1 MDRGSSCSAELHSC
15 VFDEVLGLVD
25 DELLLAL
32 RLHDRADHGADR
44 FEHLRLFG
52 LFKPGLHLGGVALF
66 LLLILHFAQ
75 EELPLQL
82 LPRDLLY
89 EVHESGFGPHESLQL
104 RVDLGVDF
112 ELLGEFLFLF
122 R

>member
-32 RLHDRADHGADR
+32 RLHKRAYHGADG
-44 FEHLRLFG
+44 FQDLRLFR
-52 LFKPGLHLGGVALF
+52 LLQPGLYLGCVALP
-66 LLLILHFAQ
+66 LLHILHLAQ

-82 LPRDLLY
+82 LPGELLY
-89 EVHESGFGPHESLQL
+89 ELHKSGLGLHEDFQL

-112 ELLGEFLFLF
+112 ELLHQFFFLF